1 MKYIIC
7 YDIKEDRV
15 RARVVKYLE
24 ARALRVQYSVFTCR
38 ASAVQMEEMRTELL
52 RLLRTA
58 NAPLLLSV
66 VPVSRLCG
74 CTASRSRRMWID
86 AFVAS
91 FAQKLRKGVHEDSY
105 PSLSPS

>member
-38 ASAVQMEEMRTELL
+38 ASAVKMEEMRTELL

-58 NAPLLLSV
+58 NAPLLLIAPLCRVCEQAVWMHGKPLEEDVPFLV
-66 VPVSRLCG
+66 V
-74 CTASRSRRMWID
+74 
-86 AFVAS
+86 
-91 FAQKLRKGVHEDSY
+91 
-105 PSLSPS
+105 

>member
-38 ASAVQMEEMRTELL
+38 ATAVQMEAMRAELL
-52 RLLRTA
+52 RLVSAADMPLLMI
-58 NAPLLLSV
+58 APLCRACEQGLWMYGQPLEED
-66 VPVSRLCG
+66 VPFLIV
-74 CTASRSRRMWID
+74 
-86 AFVAS
+86 
-91 FAQKLRKGVHEDSY
+91 
-105 PSLSPS
+105 

>member
-58 NAPLLLSV
+58 NAQLLLIA
-66 VPVSRLCG
+66 PLCRACKQAVWMHG
-74 CTASRSRRMWID
+74 
-86 AFVAS
+86 
-91 FAQKLRKGVHEDSY
+91 KPLEEDVD
-105 PSLSPS
+105 

>member
-38 ASAVQMEEMRTELL
+38 ESAVQMEEMRTELL

-58 NAPLLLSV
+58 NAPLLLIA
-66 VPVSRLCG
+66 PLCRVCEQAVWMHG
-74 CTASRSRRMWID
+74 
-86 AFVAS
+86 
-91 FAQKLRKGVHEDSY
+91 KPLEEDVD
-105 PSLSPS
+105 